1 VTAASDP
8 ISVVASW
15 ILPANSE
22 GAVSAD
28 PILGLI
34 AEHKPMVAQ
43 YADLRERLGEIE
55 NAVYDGLAD
64 KMVDVEDQIIETPT
78 ITLAGLIAQLEFL
91 RDANHGAL
99 CVEINVDT
107 IVEGVRTVA
116 VGALTGP

>member
-1 VTAASDP
+1 VTAAPDP

-22 GAVSAD
+22 GAVPAD

-34 AEHKPMVAQ
+34 AEPKAMVAQ

-55 NAVYDGLAD
+55 NAVYDGPAD
-64 KMVDVEDQIIETPT
+64 KMVDEDQIIETPT
-78 ITLAGLIAQLEFL
+78 ITLAGLIAHLEFL

-99 CVEINVDT
+99 CIEINVDT